1 MQTTEVGQNSEIKQ
15 VIGSLCMMNNRFM
28 NFMLDDNKKAAQVFL
43 RVILGDDKIK
53 VRNVRIQSF
62 IQNIYG
68 HSSQLDIL
76 AQDSKG
82 RYFNVEVQRS
92 DEGAP
97 ARRARFYSSILD
109 THFLQP
115 SKLYEELP
123 DTYVIFITENDVLRD
138 NLPLYDIRRT
148 IKQSAR
154 DFEDGSHIIYV
165 NSQRRDDTALGKLM
179 QDLYCTEPKNL
190 HYQEFAERMEF
201 LKYSKEGEAKMT
213 DVIEEYAA
221 KKAEAVA
228 KEAAK
233 KTAQARNVELAKD
246 LLSEGESIER
256 TVRLSKL
263 SEAEVRELASK
274 LSAYY
279 NNTAPRYGRIGE
291 LFLVCKLLANNKG
304 QRVIDELVQADTLTF
319 GFFGQQAVQCF
330 RYTHYE
336 PATKA
341 RLHIRLVDGHTT
353 VEHIF
358 KPETFYLQDI
368 FVCFL
373 KGFAI
378 TPTTG
383 EQGNA
388 GKVTAAFIF
397 GNNADFNRIV

>member
-1 MQTTEVGQNSEIKQ
+1 MQTNESSQDSEIKH
-15 VIGSLCMMNNRFM
+15 VIRSLCMMNNRLM
-28 NFMLDDNKKAAQVFL
+28 NFMLDDNKEAAQVFL
-43 RVILGDDKIK
+43 RIILGDDKIK
-53 VRNVRIQSF
+53 VKNVRIQSF

-76 AQDSKG
+76 AQDSIA

-115 SKLYEELP
+115 GKLYEELP
-123 DTYVIFITENDVLRD
+123 DTYVIFITENDVLHD
-138 NLPLYDIRRT
+138 NLPLYNIRRR
-148 IKQSAR
+148 IDENAKC
-154 DFEDGSHIIYV
+154 FEDGSHIIYV

-190 HYQEFAERMEF
+190 HYHEFAERMEF
-201 LKYSKEGEAKMT
+201 LKYSKEGEEKMT

-274 LSAYY
+274 LSA
-279 NNTAPRYGRIGE
+279 
-291 LFLVCKLLANNKG
+291 
-304 QRVIDELVQADTLTF
+304 
-319 GFFGQQAVQCF
+319 
-330 RYTHYE
+330 
-336 PATKA
+336 
-341 RLHIRLVDGHTT
+341 
-353 VEHIF
+353 
-358 KPETFYLQDI
+358 
-368 FVCFL
+368 
-373 KGFAI
+373 
-378 TPTTG
+378 
-383 EQGNA
+383 
-388 GKVTAAFIF
+388 
-397 GNNADFNRIV
+397 

>member
-92 DEGAP
+92 DEGAH

-115 SKLYEELP
+115 GKLYEELP
-123 DTYVIFITENDVLRD
+123 DTYVIFITENDVLHD
-138 NLPLYDIRRT
+138 NLPLYNIRRR
-148 IKQSAR
+148 IDENAKC
-154 DFEDGSHIIYV
+154 FEDGSHIIYV

-179 QDLYCTEPKNL
+179 QDLYCTGPKNL
-190 HYQEFAERMEF
+190 HYHEFAERMEF
-201 LKYSKEGEAKMT
+201 LKYSKEGEEKMT

-274 LSAYY
+274 LSA
-279 NNTAPRYGRIGE
+279 
-291 LFLVCKLLANNKG
+291 
-304 QRVIDELVQADTLTF
+304 
-319 GFFGQQAVQCF
+319 
-330 RYTHYE
+330 
-336 PATKA
+336 
-341 RLHIRLVDGHTT
+341 
-353 VEHIF
+353 
-358 KPETFYLQDI
+358 
-368 FVCFL
+368 
-373 KGFAI
+373 
-378 TPTTG
+378 
-383 EQGNA
+383 
-388 GKVTAAFIF
+388 
-397 GNNADFNRIV
+397 

>member
-115 SKLYEELP
+115 GKLYEELP
-123 DTYVIFITENDVLRD
+123 DTYVIFITENDVLHD
-138 NLPLYDIRRT
+138 NLPLYNIRRR
-148 IKQSAR
+148 IDENAKC
-154 DFEDGSHIIYV
+154 FEDGSRIIYV
-165 NSQRRDDTALGKLM
+165 NSQRRDNTALGKLI

-190 HYQEFAERMEF
+190 HYHEFAERMEF
-201 LKYSKEGEAKMT
+201 LKYSKEGEEKMT

-221 KKAEAVA
+221 RKAEALAKEAAKEAARKAARKAA

-233 KTAQARNVELAKD
+233 KAEEKEQANRIELAQG
-246 LLSEGESIER
+246 LLADGMSIEF
-256 TVRLSKL
+256 TVRHSKL
-263 SEAEVRELASK
+263 TEAEVRELASK
-274 LSAYY
+274 LSA
-279 NNTAPRYGRIGE
+279 
-291 LFLVCKLLANNKG
+291 
-304 QRVIDELVQADTLTF
+304 
-319 GFFGQQAVQCF
+319 
-330 RYTHYE
+330 
-336 PATKA
+336 
-341 RLHIRLVDGHTT
+341 
-353 VEHIF
+353 
-358 KPETFYLQDI
+358 
-368 FVCFL
+368 
-373 KGFAI
+373 
-378 TPTTG
+378 
-383 EQGNA
+383 
-388 GKVTAAFIF
+388 
-397 GNNADFNRIV
+397 

>member
-53 VRNVRIQSF
+53 VKNVRIQSF

-115 SKLYEELP
+115 GKLYEELP
-123 DTYVIFITENDVLRD
+123 DTYVIFITENDVLHD
-138 NLPLYDIRRT
+138 NLPLYNIRRR
-148 IKQSAR
+148 IDENAKC
-154 DFEDGSHIIYV
+154 FEDGSHIIYV

-190 HYQEFAERMEF
+190 HYHEFAERMEF
-201 LKYSKEGEAKMT
+201 LKYSKEGEEKMT

-274 LSAYY
+274 LSA
-279 NNTAPRYGRIGE
+279 
-291 LFLVCKLLANNKG
+291 
-304 QRVIDELVQADTLTF
+304 
-319 GFFGQQAVQCF
+319 
-330 RYTHYE
+330 
-336 PATKA
+336 
-341 RLHIRLVDGHTT
+341 
-353 VEHIF
+353 
-358 KPETFYLQDI
+358 
-368 FVCFL
+368 
-373 KGFAI
+373 
-378 TPTTG
+378 
-383 EQGNA
+383 
-388 GKVTAAFIF
+388 
-397 GNNADFNRIV
+397 

>member
-28 NFMLDDNKKAAQVFL
+28 NFMLDDNKEAAQVFL

-76 AQDSKG
+76 ALDSKG

-123 DTYVIFITENDVLRD
+123 DTYVIFITENDVLHD
-138 NLPLYDIRRT
+138 NLPLYNIRRR
-148 IKQSAR
+148 IDENAKC
-154 DFEDGSHIIYV
+154 FEDGSHIIYV

-190 HYQEFAERMEF
+190 HYHEFAERMEF
-201 LKYSKEGEAKMT
+201 LKYSKEGEEKMT

-221 KKAEAVA
+221 RKAEAMA
-228 KEAAK
+228 KEKKIEFAK
-233 KTAQARNVELAKD
+233 
-246 LLSEGESIER
+246 
-256 TVRLSKL
+256 
-263 SEAEVRELASK
+263 
-274 LSAYY
+274 
-279 NNTAPRYGRIGE
+279 
-291 LFLVCKLLANNKG
+291 
-304 QRVIDELVQADTLTF
+304 
-319 GFFGQQAVQCF
+319 
-330 RYTHYE
+330 
-336 PATKA
+336 
-341 RLHIRLVDGHTT
+341 
-353 VEHIF
+353 
-358 KPETFYLQDI
+358 
-368 FVCFL
+368 
-373 KGFAI
+373 
-378 TPTTG
+378 
-383 EQGNA
+383 
-388 GKVTAAFIF
+388 
-397 GNNADFNRIV
+397 

>member
-62 IQNIYG
+62 IQNIFG

-115 SKLYEELP
+115 GKLYEELP
-123 DTYVIFITENDVLRD
+123 DTYVIFITENDVLHD
-138 NLPLYDIRRT
+138 NLPLYNIRRR
-148 IKQSAR
+148 IDENAKC
-154 DFEDGSHIIYV
+154 FKDGSRIIYV
-165 NSQRRDDTALGKLM
+165 NSQRRDNTAIGKLM

-190 HYQEFAERMEF
+190 HYHEFAERMEF
-201 LKYSKEGEAKMT
+201 LKYSKEGEEKMT

-221 KKAEAVA
+221 RKAEALAKEAVKEAA

-233 KTAQARNVELAKD
+233 KAEEREQANRIELAQG
-246 LLSEGESIER
+246 LLADGMSIEF
-256 TVRLSKL
+256 TVRHSKL
-263 SEAEVRELASK
+263 TEAEVRELASK
-274 LSAYY
+274 LSA
-279 NNTAPRYGRIGE
+279 
-291 LFLVCKLLANNKG
+291 
-304 QRVIDELVQADTLTF
+304 
-319 GFFGQQAVQCF
+319 
-330 RYTHYE
+330 
-336 PATKA
+336 
-341 RLHIRLVDGHTT
+341 
-353 VEHIF
+353 
-358 KPETFYLQDI
+358 
-368 FVCFL
+368 
-373 KGFAI
+373 
-378 TPTTG
+378 
-383 EQGNA
+383 
-388 GKVTAAFIF
+388 
-397 GNNADFNRIV
+397 

>member
-1 MQTTEVGQNSEIKQ
+1 MQTNEASQDNEIKQ
-15 VIGSLCMMNNRFM
+15 VIRSLCMMNNRFM
-28 NFMLDDNKKAAQVFL
+28 NFMLDDNKEAAQVFL
-43 RVILGDDKIK
+43 RVILGDDKIR

-148 IKQSAR
+148 IKQSAK

-179 QDLYCTEPKNL
+179 QDLYCTEPEKL
-190 HYQEFAERMEF
+190 HYREFAERMEF
-201 LKYSKEGEAKMT
+201 LKYSKEGEEKMT

-221 KKAEAVA
+221 RKAEALAKEVAKEVAKEAA

-233 KTAQARNVELAKD
+233 KTAQEKNIEFAKGLLAD
-246 LLSEGESIER
+246 GMSIEF
-256 TVRLSKL
+256 TVRHSKL

-274 LSAYY
+274 L
-279 NNTAPRYGRIGE
+279 TA
-291 LFLVCKLLANNKG
+291 
-304 QRVIDELVQADTLTF
+304 
-319 GFFGQQAVQCF
+319 
-330 RYTHYE
+330 
-336 PATKA
+336 
-341 RLHIRLVDGHTT
+341 
-353 VEHIF
+353 
-358 KPETFYLQDI
+358 
-368 FVCFL
+368 
-373 KGFAI
+373 
-378 TPTTG
+378 
-383 EQGNA
+383 
-388 GKVTAAFIF
+388 
-397 GNNADFNRIV
+397 

>member
-28 NFMLDDNKKAAQVFL
+28 NFMLDDNKEAAQVFL
-43 RVILGDDKIK
+43 RVILEDDKIK

-115 SKLYEELP
+115 GKLYEELP

-138 NLPLYDIRRT
+138 NLPLYNIRRR
-148 IKQSAR
+148 IDENAKC
-154 DFEDGSHIIYV
+154 FEDGSRIIYV
-165 NSQRRDDTALGKLM
+165 NSQRRDNTALGKLM

-190 HYQEFAERMEF
+190 HYHEFAERMEF
-201 LKYSKEGEAKMT
+201 LKYSKEGEEKMT

-274 LSAYY
+274 LSA
-279 NNTAPRYGRIGE
+279 
-291 LFLVCKLLANNKG
+291 
-304 QRVIDELVQADTLTF
+304 
-319 GFFGQQAVQCF
+319 
-330 RYTHYE
+330 
-336 PATKA
+336 
-341 RLHIRLVDGHTT
+341 
-353 VEHIF
+353 
-358 KPETFYLQDI
+358 
-368 FVCFL
+368 
-373 KGFAI
+373 
-378 TPTTG
+378 
-383 EQGNA
+383 
-388 GKVTAAFIF
+388 
-397 GNNADFNRIV
+397 

>member
-76 AQDSKG
+76 ALDSKG

-115 SKLYEELP
+115 GKLYEELP
-123 DTYVIFITENDVLRD
+123 DTYVIFITENDVLHD
-138 NLPLYDIRRT
+138 NLPLYNIRRR
-148 IKQSAR
+148 IDENAKC
-154 DFEDGSHIIYV
+154 FEDGSHIIYV

-190 HYQEFAERMEF
+190 HYHEFAERMEF
-201 LKYSKEGEAKMT
+201 LKYSKEGEEKMT

-274 LSAYY
+274 LSA
-279 NNTAPRYGRIGE
+279 
-291 LFLVCKLLANNKG
+291 
-304 QRVIDELVQADTLTF
+304 
-319 GFFGQQAVQCF
+319 
-330 RYTHYE
+330 
-336 PATKA
+336 
-341 RLHIRLVDGHTT
+341 
-353 VEHIF
+353 
-358 KPETFYLQDI
+358 
-368 FVCFL
+368 
-373 KGFAI
+373 
-378 TPTTG
+378 
-383 EQGNA
+383 
-388 GKVTAAFIF
+388 
-397 GNNADFNRIV
+397 

>member
-1 MQTTEVGQNSEIKQ
+1 MQTNEVGQDSEIKQ
-15 VIGSLCMMNNRFM
+15 VIRSLCMMNNRFM

-76 AQDSKG
+76 AQDSQG

-115 SKLYEELP
+115 GKLYEELP
-123 DTYVIFITENDVLRD
+123 DTYVIFITENDVLHD
-138 NLPLYDIRRT
+138 NLPLYNIRRR
-148 IKQSAR
+148 IDENAKC
-154 DFEDGSHIIYV
+154 FEDGSRIIYV

-190 HYQEFAERMEF
+190 HYHEFAERMEF
-201 LKYSKEGEAKMT
+201 LKYSKEGEEKMT

-221 KKAEAVA
+221 RKAEVLAKQVAKEVA
-228 KEAAK
+228 KEATEK
-233 KTAQARNVELAKD
+233 AQARNIELAKE

-274 LSAYY
+274 LSA
-279 NNTAPRYGRIGE
+279 
-291 LFLVCKLLANNKG
+291 
-304 QRVIDELVQADTLTF
+304 
-319 GFFGQQAVQCF
+319 
-330 RYTHYE
+330 
-336 PATKA
+336 
-341 RLHIRLVDGHTT
+341 
-353 VEHIF
+353 
-358 KPETFYLQDI
+358 
-368 FVCFL
+368 
-373 KGFAI
+373 
-378 TPTTG
+378 
-383 EQGNA
+383 
-388 GKVTAAFIF
+388 
-397 GNNADFNRIV
+397 

>member
-1 MQTTEVGQNSEIKQ
+1 MGLRTGGRRANGLK
-15 VIGSLCMMNNRFM
+15 NRV
-28 NFMLDDNKKAAQVFL
+28 KSSKIEL
-43 RVILGDDKIK
+43 RF
-53 VRNVRIQSF
+53 REVRIQSF

-76 AQDSKG
+76 AQDSEG

-165 NSQRRDDTALGKLM
+165 NSQCRDDTALGKLM

-190 HYQEFAERMEF
+190 HYREFAERMEF
-201 LKYSKEGEAKMT
+201 LKYSKEGEEKMT

-221 KKAEAVA
+221 RKAEAVA

-233 KTAQARNVELAKD
+233 EAAEAMAKEKKLEFAKD
-246 LLSEGESIER
+246 LLAEGESIER

-263 SEAEVRELASK
+263 SEAEVRDLASK
-274 LSAYY
+274 L
-279 NNTAPRYGRIGE
+279 TA
-291 LFLVCKLLANNKG
+291 
-304 QRVIDELVQADTLTF
+304 
-319 GFFGQQAVQCF
+319 
-330 RYTHYE
+330 
-336 PATKA
+336 
-341 RLHIRLVDGHTT
+341 
-353 VEHIF
+353 
-358 KPETFYLQDI
+358 
-368 FVCFL
+368 
-373 KGFAI
+373 
-378 TPTTG
+378 
-383 EQGNA
+383 
-388 GKVTAAFIF
+388 
-397 GNNADFNRIV
+397 